1 MKKIFLLSVAAT
13 LISSLSFAK
22 IWRVN
27 NNAGVIADFTT
38 AQQANNSALVM
49 NGDTIHLEP
58 SAASYGTLAVTK
70 RLTWISIGAFLV
82 NYPNEQYHIHP
93 GSITSLEVS
102 PGSNSA
108 DNSSFHVFVIGQV
121 TIDANN
127 ITLYRCY
134 IGGDIVQATFVGSPN
149 AHLAVIGCYVV
160 NGISIIRGSGHI
172 VSNNIIGRSIN
183 SSSGATSSVRFVHN
197 VINALSATGSNV
209 NNAVVENNIFNKSAF
224 GSVFNNSS
232 VRFNISSTTST
243 VLPTGPLDNNTN
255 GVTMTN
261 VFVDPNGTIDSAF
274 VLKAG
279 INPAIGTGISGVN
292 LGAFGGASP
301 FRLSVQPPVPAIYG
315 ILAPA
320 TPSGNTLTV
329 TFSTKN
335 NN

>member
-1 MKKIFLLSVAAT
+1 MKKFFLLSVAAT

-38 AQQANNSALVM
+38 AQQANNSASVM

-58 SAASYGTLAVTK
+58 SPASYGHLDASK

-93 GSITSLEVS
+93 GSITSLNVY
-102 PGSNSA
+102 PGSNLA
-108 DNSSFHVFVIGQV
+108 DNSSFHVFIIGDV
-121 TIDANN
+121 NIDANN

-134 IGGDIVQATFVGSPN
+134 VGGSINHAGFVGGTGG
-149 AHLAVIGCYVV
+149 ALLAVIGCYVV
-160 NGISIIRGSGHI
+160 GNISINKGSGHI
-172 VSNNIIGRSIN
+172 VSNNIIGTNI
-183 SSSGATSSVRFVHN
+183 SSSGGATSVQFTYN
-197 VINALSATGSNV
+197 VINALTAGGPSI
-209 NNAVVENNIFNKSAF
+209 NNAVVENNIFNKSIF
-224 GSVFNNSS
+224 GINFIN
-232 VRFNISSTTST
+232 ST
-243 VLPTGPLDNNTN
+243 VRYNFASSATASLPAGNNNTN

-261 VFVDPNGTIDSAF
+261 VFVNSTGNIDSAF

-279 INPAIGTGISGVN
+279 SLAIGAGISGTN
-292 LGAFGGASP
+292 LGAFGSVSP
-301 FRLSVQPPVPAIYG
+301 FKLSVQPPVPAIYG

>member
-1 MKKIFLLSVAAT
+1 MKKIFLLTVAAT
-13 LISSLSFAK
+13 LVSSLSFAK

-38 AQQANNSALVM
+38 AQQANNSASVM

-93 GSITSLEVS
+93 GSITSLDVY
-102 PGSNSA
+102 PGSNAA

-134 IGGDIVQATFVGSPN
+134 IGGDIVQATIVGSPG
-149 AHLAVIGCYVV
+149 ALLAVIGCYVV
-160 NGISIIRGSGHI
+160 NGISITKGSGHI

-197 VINALSATGSNV
+197 VINALTATGSNV
-209 NNAVVENNIFNKSAF
+209 NNAVVENNIFNKSSF
-224 GSVFNNSS
+224 GSNFINSS
-232 VRFNISSTTST
+232 VRFNIGSSPTAS
-243 VLPTGPLDNNTN
+243 LPAGNNNTN

-279 INPAIGTGISGVN
+279 INPAIGTGISGVD

-301 FRLSVQPPVPAIYG
+301 FKLSVQPPVPAIYG

>member
-1 MKKIFLLSVAAT
+1 MKKIFLLTVAAT

-38 AQQANNSALVM
+38 AQQANNSASVM

-58 SAASYGTLAVTK
+58 SPASYGSLDANK

-93 GSITSLEVS
+93 GSISTLNVY
-102 PGSNSA
+102 PGSNLA
-108 DNSSFHVFVIGQV
+108 DNSSFHVFITNDVN
-121 TIDANN
+121 IDANN

-134 IGGDIVQATFVGSPN
+134 VGGSITLAGFASGTGGGL
-149 AHLAVIGCYVV
+149 LAVIGCYVV
-160 NGISIIRGSGHI
+160 GNISISKGSGHI
-172 VSNNIIGRSIN
+172 VSNNIIGNNIN
-183 SSSGATSSVRFVHN
+183 SSSGATSVQFVNN
-197 VINALSATGSNV
+197 VINALTSSGSNV
-209 NNAVVENNIFNKSAF
+209 TNAVVENNIFNKSTS
-224 GSVFNNSS
+224 GYVFTTSM
-232 VRFNISSTTST
+232 VRFNMSGSSS
-243 VLPTGPLDNNTN
+243 VLPAGNNN
-255 GVTMTN
+255 QNAISMN
-261 VFVDPNGTIDSAF
+261 SVFVNPNGTIDSAF

-279 INPAIGTGISGVN
+279 SPAIGVGISGTN
-292 LGAFGGASP
+292 LGAFGSVSP
-301 FRLSVQPPVPAIYG
+301 FKLSVQPPAPAIYG